1 MRQTSH
7 NESPLSALSSLKVD
21 LSSDEFRVFERHR
34 TSFNMFKALKISD
47 FEVRHSN
54 MLAWLMDPREKHG
67 LNGRFLKDL
76 VAKIQMSNPGRYDCL
91 AWLGD
96 KDFSSCI
103 VLREEDYRDIQVEFP
118 AAKVVL
124 VIENKWNAG
133 EAEGGANDGGQ
144 LQRYS
149 KAVDSQFGGDWQ
161 KVFVFLTPEEILPSL
176 KNKQT
181 WGVLG
186 YGAIRDA
193 LAGLLKEYP
202 TAGNP
207 TVKDF
212 IEHYK
217 MVVEER
223 VGRMDSEEERLCEE
237 IYAKHHEALRIVMK
251 HHDAIKDRLV
261 AKLKKGIPEK
271 NRKGRLT
278 CSHDRRDLWIQYNS
292 RFPETKTDSFHYEI
306 AIPKDDDCFRLYV
319 HVENGTDKTILESL
333 RKDIRDKAKK
343 VSGMTVCTN
352 GAKGKDVP
360 WVNRSFDE
368 VYSEICRGMERL
380 YDTFEPIVA
389 KYEMPGDKTPNRS

>member
-1 MRQTSH
+1 MKQISH

-91 AWLGD
+91 ARLGD

-103 VLREEDYRDIQVEFP
+103 VLREEDYRDIQIEFP

-124 VIENKWNAG
+124 FIENKWNAN
-133 EAEGGANDGGQ
+133 EAEGKTNDDGQ
-144 LQRYS
+144 LQKYR
-149 KAVDSQFGGDWQ
+149 KAVESQFGDGWQ
-161 KVFVFLTPEEILPSL
+161 KIFIFLTPKGRLPCK
-176 KNKQT
+176 KNRQT

-186 YGAIRDA
+186 YGAIREVLDK
-193 LAGLLKEYP
+193 LLKEYP
-202 TAGNP
+202 AGGNP

-212 IEHYK
+212 IEHYTLII
-217 MVVEER
+217 EER
-223 VGRMDSEEERLCEE
+223 IGRMEPEEERLCEE

-251 HHDAIKDRLV
+251 HHNSIKDRLV
-261 AKLKKGIPEK
+261 AKLRDESPVK
-271 NRKGRLT
+271 NRKGSLT
-278 CSHDRRDLWIQYNS
+278 CSHDRSDSWIQYNS

-389 KYEMPGDKTPNRS
+389 KYEMPGDKPPNRS

>member
-1 MRQTSH
+1 
-7 NESPLSALSSLKVD
+7 
-21 LSSDEFRVFERHR
+21 
-34 TSFNMFKALKISD
+34 MFKALRIGD
-47 FEVRHSN
+47 LEIRHSN
-54 MLAWLMDPREKHG
+54 TLAWLMDPREKHG

-76 VAKIQMSNPGRYDCL
+76 MAKIRTSDPRRYKCL
-91 AWLGD
+91 SRLGD

-223 VGRMDSEEERLCEE
+223 VGRMDSEEARLCEE

-261 AKLKKGIPEK
+261 AKLRKGIPEK

-278 CSHDRRDLWIQYNS
+278 CSHDRSDSWWIQYNS

-306 AIPKDDDCFRLYV
+306 AIPEGDDCFRLYV

-389 KYEMPGDKTPNRS
+389 KYETSGDKSPNRS